1 MVHVIKMSTAQNTD
15 HTVVGFVNNKLE
27 GKHSE
32 GSGHSPMQDILCITV
47 TEGQKN
53 LGEPRFKLVTI

>member
-1 MVHVIKMSTAQNTD
+1 MVYVIKMLTAHNID

-32 GSGHSPMQDILCITV
+32 
-47 TEGQKN
+47 
-53 LGEPRFKLVTI
+53 